1 MFYLAGIFIAYFSS
15 FLILGKKK
23 KVGADYILSLWFLII
38 GIHLTLFLL
47 IFTEKYVQVPYL
59 LGLEIPLPLVHGPI
73 LYLYILSL
81 TRQGRPKYFRIL
93 HFLPVLIIY
102 IVLWDFFR
110 LSPKDKISVYQNGGM
125 MYQSL
130 RKNINI
136 LIYLSGFLY
145 ICLSILSL
153 QKYKKEI
160 SKQYSNIDKINL
172 NWVYY
177 LIIGI
182 SVVWILVILKDD
194 TITFTSVVVFV
205 LLAAYFGI
213 SKAGILNLSETK
225 TDIKEEDIPD
235 HSEISVKYQKS
246 ALSEATIHMIYEN
259 LAYKMKSEKLFKDP
273 ELNLN
278 TIASTLEIHPNIL
291 SQVINSVENKNFY
304 DYINTQRIEEFKRIA
319 VLPENQKFTI
329 LSLAF
334 ESGFNSKT
342 SFNRNFKKYV
352 KCSPRDFL
360 KEQNLDFD

>member
-23 KVGADYILSLWFLII
+23 KVDADYILSLWFLII
-38 GIHLTLFLL
+38 GIHLTLFFL
-47 IFTEKYVQVPYL
+47 ILTGKYVQVPYL
-59 LGLEIPLPLVHGPI
+59 LGCEIPLPLVHGPI
-73 LYLYILSL
+73 LYVYILSL
-81 TRQGRPKYFRIL
+81 TRQGHHKYFRIL
-93 HFLPVLIIY
+93 HFLPALAIYLI
-102 IVLWDFFR
+102 LWDFFR
-110 LSPKDKISVYQNGGM
+110 LPPKDKISVYQNGGT
-125 MYQSL
+125 MYQEL

-160 SKQYSNIDKINL
+160 SKQYSNIEKINL

-182 SVVWILVILKDD
+182 SSVWILVILQDD
-194 TITFTSVVVFV
+194 IITFTSVVVFV

-213 SKAGILNLSETK
+213 SKAGILNLPEIK
-225 TDIKEEDIPD
+225 TDIKKEEVRDD
-235 HSEISVKYQKS
+235 TEISVKYQKS
-246 ALSEATIHMIYEN
+246 TLNKETTRMVYEN
-259 LAYKMKSEKLFKDP
+259 LAYKMKSEKLYKDP

-278 TIASTLEIHPNIL
+278 TIASILEIHPNIL
-291 SQVINSVENKNFY
+291 SQVINSVEKKNFY

-319 VLPENQKFTI
+319 ILPENQKFTI

-360 KEQNLDFD
+360 KEQNIELE